1 LWREGAKGIKKRK
14 SYRGKDASNNEATRV
29 FGYIISDG
37 HTAVA
42 AEGALLQ
49 HFEWQP
55 ACGSTLPQ
63 SVACLLLRR
72 GPTTVYIVLIMKT

>member
-1 LWREGAKGIKKRK
+1 MKPKRWN
-14 SYRGKDASNNEATRV
+14 SEARHASNNEAARV
-29 FGYIISDG
+29 FGYISDG
-37 HTAVA
+37 YTAVA

-72 GPTTVYIVLIMKT
+72 GPTTVYTVLLPFYILKS